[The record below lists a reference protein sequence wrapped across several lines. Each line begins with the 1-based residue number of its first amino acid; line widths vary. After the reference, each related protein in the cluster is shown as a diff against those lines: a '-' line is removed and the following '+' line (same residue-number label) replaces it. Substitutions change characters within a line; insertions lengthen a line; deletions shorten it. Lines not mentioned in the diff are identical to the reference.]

1 MLKSWKFWLGFLL
14 LSGLVWLVGEEYGWV
29 SLLSAWQRVPPEAL
43 AVAVALMLV
52 SYLLRAVRFFD
63 FFMLRSQRHFVR
75 LLRITVLHNF
85 FTNLLVSVRPP
96 PGHRCAP
103 LPGSVT
109 VFRMLRH
116 TRASPSPSLRPS
128 VAL

>member
-85 FTNLLVSVRPP
+85 Y
-96 PGHRCAP
+96 
-103 LPGSVT
+103 
-109 VFRMLRH
+109 
-116 TRASPSPSLRPS
+116 
-128 VAL
+128 